1 MAGMKEKGK
10 GLECYE
16 WYHYLWHLIAIGAV
30 KRRKVDNVRMTPESV
45 GYVLEA
51 DAWAAL
57 DTDYP
62 GEGVVVAQIDTG
74 VNDRHPNIEP
84 RICDP
89 VSFAAHPFGLR
100 YPKREPDTG
109 PDGNE
114 DQPRLIRGAQPG
126 LGSSLIGADTWNKA
140 ERLAAKD
147 PVAAELI
154 GRS

>member
-1 MAGMKEKGK
+1 MAGTKEKGK

-84 RICDP
+84 RI
-89 VSFAAHPFGLR
+89 LR
-100 YPKREPDTG
+100 PGQFCRASLRPALPQARPDAG

-126 LGSSLIGADTWNKA
+126 LELEPDRRRHLEQSRASGRKGPRRSRADWT
-140 ERLAAKD
+140 
-147 PVAAELI
+147 
-154 GRS
+154 S